1 LNEKVKKFI
10 ELRNEIQ
17 KFRGYLN
24 NLILKNDNLLDPEI
38 LTVSKI
44 LDILLNEYNKLIDDK
59 IDNDD

>member
-1 LNEKVKKFI
+1 MNEKVKKFI

-38 LTVSKI
+38 LTVSKK